1 MTNQDLRAQLDQNL
15 DEAEWEWLIPHAQ
28 KDSVIIVASQLDLLD
43 VGEAIAG
50 DKASEVQNW
59 IDEALIAKP
68 SAIQI
73 GEWNMQRKKRFNA
86 LIVEPFVLVQ
96 EKAAA

>member
-1 MTNQDLRAQLDQNL
+1 MINQDLRAQLDENL

-28 KDSVIIVASQLDLLD
+28 RDSIIVVATELDLLD
-43 VGEAIAG
+43 VGEAIAS
-50 DKASEVQNW
+50 DKVSEVQNW

-68 SAIQI
+68 SVGQM
-73 GEWNMQRKKRFNA
+73 GEWNMQKEKRFNT
-86 LIVEPFVLVQ
+86 LIVQPFVLVQ